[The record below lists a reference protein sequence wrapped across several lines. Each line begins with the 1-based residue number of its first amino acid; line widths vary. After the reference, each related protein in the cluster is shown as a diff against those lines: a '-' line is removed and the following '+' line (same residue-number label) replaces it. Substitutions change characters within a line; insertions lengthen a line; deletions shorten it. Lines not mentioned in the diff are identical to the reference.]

1 MQRTGPSVL
10 KLVHNQHVA
19 VSFRDGFRDDLLVD
33 AVLPYSD
40 AVRFGYARVSGR
52 SRTISY
58 SLMR

>member
-1 MQRTGPSVL
+1 
-10 KLVHNQHVA
+10 
-19 VSFRDGFRDDLLVD
+19 VSFRDGFRGDLLVD

-40 AVRFGYARVSGR
+40 AVRVGYARVSGR